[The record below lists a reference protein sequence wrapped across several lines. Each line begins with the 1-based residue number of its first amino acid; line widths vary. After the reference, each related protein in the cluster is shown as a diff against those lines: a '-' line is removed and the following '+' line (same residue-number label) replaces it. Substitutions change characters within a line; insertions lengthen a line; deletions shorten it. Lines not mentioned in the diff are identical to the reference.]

1 MEWKNLASV
10 TLLSIALVLSLCTQT
25 QSPHLNTT
33 LDDTGF
39 PIVEEHRGRI
49 VSLAPSITEILFA
62 IGAGERVVGVTDYCN
77 YPPEVIELV
86 KEGKIKTV
94 GGYST
99 VNVEKVISLNPDI
112 VIATYGNGLE
122 TIATLRKFTYV
133 IAFDPKNVSDIERS
147 ILAIGGAVGNREE
160 AEKLVEDVEE
170 RLKKVKEKAKEVER
184 KKVVHILWNDPIYV
198 SGKDTFID
206 EAISIAGG
214 ENAFKFSGWRVV
226 SVEDIISANPDV
238 VIVNSGSGMGEGE
251 DMLYKWFKEEKRFQE
266 INATRNGKVFVIDA
280 DLISRPSYRIVYAIE
295 QIQEFLK

>member
-1 MEWKNLASV
+1 MERKSLA
-10 TLLSIALVLSLCTQT
+10 SIALLSLALVFSLCTQT
-25 QSPHLNTT
+25 QSPNLSSS

-39 PIVEEHRGRI
+39 PIAEGHRSRI

-62 IGAGERVVGVTDYCN
+62 IGAGDRVVGVTDYCN
-77 YPPEVIELV
+77 YPPEVIKLV

-99 VNVEKVISLNPDI
+99 VNVEKVISLNPEI

-133 IAFDPKNVSDIERS
+133 IAFDPKNLSDIERS
-147 ILAIGGAVGNREE
+147 ILAIGKAVGNHEE
-160 AEKLVEDVEE
+160 AKKLVENMEE

-226 SVEDIISANPDV
+226 SIEDIISANPDV
-238 VIVNSGSGMGEGE
+238 VIVNSGSGMGKGE
-251 DMLYKWFKEEKRFQE
+251 NMLYKWFTEEKRFQE

-280 DLISRPSYRIVYAIE
+280 DLISRPSHRIVYAIE
-295 QIQEFLK
+295 QIQEFLR